1 MKIQSLAI
9 MFIILILPISLVLS
23 SYTQNRVE
31 TLSLQARYDSRL
43 NSATYDALKAYQ
55 LNSFNSDSGSLVN
68 SKIRDIKAS
77 SNAFFTA
84 LASNFSTVGYTK
96 ETLQNYVPALVY
108 TMYDGYYMYSPY
120 TNTLDEETR
129 TRYHINGGNSLYG
142 LKPYVYYSCR
152 YVGFSS
158 KGNYD
163 VVITYSLDN
172 YINIQGVVN
181 NKVISKYGYLLSDVQ
196 KISDEKALYK
206 NIQIE
211 PENFLTEY
219 VSFDGNV
226 KECSYIKIN
235 GTKYYLDSSNIF
247 SVNNGKSNIKYDLEF
262 PDKDSNAVNY
272 YIDSINMRDFIQ
284 DSGLDEITV
293 DQAVDSQG
301 KPFNDSNSPFTK
313 IDKIFDFDHNN
324 GIEAKDSNFNVHRQD
339 VIKYAITKNLSVA
352 ISNYNNY
359 SGVSGVDFQMPMLKD
374 TDWDK
379 IMDNIS
385 IISFL
390 QGMNIG
396 GKIYNGYS
404 IITNTKNEDVV
415 TEDSIYIRTGTSEG
429 NFQFHRVNE
438 ENLEKENNLIN
449 PIGIFNVDT
458 ERRTTEN
465 SQGLSI
471 YYYPKYGIF
480 SYDSVVTQ
488 NKVKD
493 KSLISKEVLK
503 VYYTALGRE
512 RHSMYRE
519 KLKSDLSQLKG
530 DINYDGVVDE
540 LDIGLLKSYIAGR
553 NNLNSEQIKRADIN
567 EDGYIRSDD
576 AMLLEKMI

>member
-31 TLSLQARYDSRL
+31 TLSLQTQYDSRL
-43 NSATYDALKAYQ
+43 KSATYDALKAYQ

-120 TNTLDEETR
+120 TNTLDKETETR
-129 TRYHINGGNSLYG
+129 YNINGGNSLYG

-181 NKVISKYGYLLSDVQ
+181 NEVISKYGYLLSDVTET
-196 KISDEKALYK
+196 SDGALYNK

-211 PENFLTEY
+211 PENILTEY

-226 KECSYIKIN
+226 KECRYIKIN

-247 SVNNGKSNIKYDLEF
+247 SVINGKSIIKSDLEF
-262 PDKDSNAVNY
+262 PSKDSNAVNY
-272 YIDSINMRDFIQ
+272 YRDSIKMQEFIQ
-284 DSGLDEITV
+284 DSGLGEIMV
-293 DQAVDSQG
+293 KDAVDSQG
-301 KPFNDSNSPFTK
+301 KHFNDSNSPFTG
-313 IDKIFDFDHNN
+313 DNNTPIFDFDHNN

-404 IITNTKNEDVV
+404 VITNTKNEDVV
-415 TEDSIYIRTGTSEG
+415 TDDSIYIRTGTSVDDY
-429 NFQFHRVNE
+429 QFHRINE
-438 ENLEKENNLIN
+438 IGLENNMN
-449 PIGIFNVDT
+449 NAVGIFNIDV
-458 ERRTTEN
+458 ERRTGEDTN
-465 SQGLSI
+465 GNSI
-471 YYYPKYGIF
+471 YYYPKYGML
-480 SYDSVVTQ
+480 SYDSIITQ

-493 KSLISKEVLK
+493 KSKVNLNLLK
-503 VYYTALGRE
+503 TYYTALGRE
-512 RHSMYRE
+512 RYSMYRE
-519 KLKSDLSQLKG
+519 KLESDLSQLKG

-540 LDIGLLKSYIAGR
+540 LDIRLLKSYIAGR

>member
-120 TNTLDEETR
+120 TNTLDEETK
-129 TRYHINGGNSLYG
+129 TRYNINGDNSLYG

-152 YVGFSS
+152 YVGSSS

-172 YINIQGVVN
+172 YINIQGVVKN
-181 NKVISKYGYLLSDVQ
+181 NEVISKYGYLLSDV
-196 KISDEKALYK
+196 KETSDGKALYK

-211 PENFLTEY
+211 PENILTEY

-226 KECSYIKIN
+226 KECRYIKIN

-247 SVNNGKSNIKYDLEF
+247 SVINGKSIIKSDLEF
-262 PDKDSNAVNY
+262 PSKDSNAVNY
-272 YIDSINMRDFIQ
+272 YRDSIYMKKFIQ
-284 DSGLDEITV
+284 ESGLDEITV
-293 DQAVDSQG
+293 NDAVDSQG
-301 KPFNDSNSPFTK
+301 NRFNNSNSPFTK
-313 IDKIFDFDHNN
+313 INKIFDFDHNN

-404 IITNTKNEDVV
+404 VITNTKNEDVV
-415 TEDSIYIRTGTSEG
+415 TDDSIYIRTGTSVG
-429 NFQFHRVNE
+429 DYQFHRINE
-438 ENLEKENNLIN
+438 IGLENNMN
-449 PIGIFNVDT
+449 NAVGIFNIDV
-458 ERRTTEN
+458 ERRTGEDTN
-465 SQGLSI
+465 GNSI
-471 YYYPKYGIF
+471 YYYPKYGML
-480 SYDSVVTQ
+480 SYDSIITQ

-493 KSLISKEVLK
+493 KSEVNSNLLK
-503 VYYTALGRE
+503 TYYTALGRE
-512 RHSMYRE
+512 RYSMYRE
-519 KLKSDLSQLKG
+519 KL
-530 DINYDGVVDE
+530 E
-540 LDIGLLKSYIAGR
+540 F
-553 NNLNSEQIKRADIN
+553 
-567 EDGYIRSDD
+567 
-576 AMLLEKMI
+576 